1 MMQEEFE
8 SKLLSIPQ
16 NVLNTEERDGRNP
29 LGWRGQF
36 TPELVQ
42 AYLEI
47 LPHDSPTIYDPFCG
61 SGTVLMESARK
72 GFEAIGLEVNPAA
85 CILSRSYLCTSM
97 ADVEREELCNQIS
110 SWTESVCNQVGD
122 SAWDESIGAVA
133 ERVIDSGDSVKDYL
147 KSTML
152 ISSKIRGNSSTKLRR
167 GSNRIC
173 KLIRELPHSNK
184 RVEVLLCDARFS
196 SIESDS
202 VDFVFTS
209 PPYIN
214 VFNYHQQ
221 YRAEVESLG
230 HEVLVNAKSEIGS
243 NRKHR
248 SNRLKT
254 VVQYC
259 LDMEIILN
267 ELHRVMKSD
276 GIAVFVV
283 GRESNVRKTAFLN
296 SELIEKIATQC
307 CNFEILG
314 IRERYYVNRFGEKI
328 YEDILHLKLID
339 QAPLDNQITTLSIAI
354 EALTK
359 ALGEATEDD
368 IIMDLEEVIRLAD
381 EILPSPPLA

>member
-1 MMQEEFE
+1 
-8 SKLLSIPQ
+8 
-16 NVLNTEERDGRNP
+16 
-29 LGWRGQF
+29 
-36 TPELVQ
+36 
-42 AYLEI
+42 
-47 LPHDSPTIYDPFCG
+47 
-61 SGTVLMESARK
+61 
-72 GFEAIGLEVNPAA
+72 
-85 CILSRSYLCTSM
+85 
-97 ADVEREELCNQIS
+97 
-110 SWTESVCNQVGD
+110 
-122 SAWDESIGAVA
+122 
-133 ERVIDSGDSVKDYL
+133 
-147 KSTML
+147 
-152 ISSKIRGNSSTKLRR
+152 
-167 GSNRIC
+167 
-173 KLIRELPHSNK
+173 
-184 RVEVLLCDARFS
+184 
-196 SIESDS
+196 
-202 VDFVFTS
+202 
-209 PPYIN
+209 
-214 VFNYHQQ
+214 
-221 YRAEVESLG
+221 
-230 HEVLVNAKSEIGS
+230 
-243 NRKHR
+243 
-248 SNRLKT
+248 
-254 VVQYC
+254 